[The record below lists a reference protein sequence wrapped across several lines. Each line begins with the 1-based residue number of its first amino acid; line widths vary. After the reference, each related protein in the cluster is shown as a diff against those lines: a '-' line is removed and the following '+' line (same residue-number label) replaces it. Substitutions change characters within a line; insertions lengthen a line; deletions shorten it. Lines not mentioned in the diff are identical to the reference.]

1 MELLELDGRAGG
13 GQLLRSALTLSLCT
27 GTGFLMEGIRAG
39 RPRPGLMRQHL
50 TAVQAACA
58 ISGGELHGATL
69 GSTTLRFV
77 PGPVV
82 AGDYTFAIGTA
93 GSTMLVLQ
101 TLLPAFWQASG
112 TSRLRLEG
120 GTHNPLA
127 PNADFI
133 AETYLPALRR
143 MGVCASVALESH
155 GFYPAGGG
163 VVTAT
168 VEPCTRLA
176 PAEFAARGG
185 LVCIRATA
193 LMSALS
199 ASIGRRELNVLGRRL
214 DLAEDQLE
222 LRSVRPAVGP
232 GNAVLVR
239 VEHDGH
245 VELFTG
251 YGERGVPAEKVAERV
266 ATTVRHYL
274 DSEACVSEHLAD
286 QLLLP
291 MALAGGGEFTT
302 CTASDHL
309 TSNAALIEK
318 FLPVEITWER
328 DSGRAWRV
336 RVTP

>member
-39 RPRPGLMRQHL
+39 RSRPGLMRQHL
-50 TAVQAACA
+50 TAVQAACV
-58 ISGGELHGATL
+58 ISGGEVHGATL

-82 AGDYTFAIGTA
+82 AGDYSFAIGTA

-101 TLLPAFWQASG
+101 TLMPAFWQASG

-143 MGVCASVALESH
+143 MGVCASVELQSH

-168 VEPCTRLA
+168 VEPCTHLA
-176 PAEFAARGG
+176 PTEFTARGRFVG
-185 LVCIRATA
+185 IHATA
-193 LMSALS
+193 LLSALS
-199 ASIGRRELNVLGRRL
+199 ASIGRRELSVLGKRL
-214 DLAEDQLE
+214 DLPEERLE
-222 LRSVRPAVGP
+222 LRSVRPAIGP

-239 VEHDGH
+239 VEHEGH
-245 VELFTG
+245 LELFTG

-266 ATTVRHYL
+266 ATAVRHYL
-274 DSEACVSEHLAD
+274 DSAACVSEHLAD

-302 CTASDHL
+302 CTTSDHL

-318 FLPVEITWER
+318 FLPVEITWEP
-328 DSGRAWRV
+328 DAGKTWRV
-336 RVTP
+336 RVTR